1 MKIAAALREAHVA
14 ETELAAELLR
24 VGERH
29 KVEHDVFHLTRT
41 LTTWCERHITRLA
54 THASRYGID
63 LDADAVDDEEQDDGG
78 LLSRV
83 RERGAELLGRR
94 PEPGLLLL
102 RDLRDLHL
110 AAARTSIAWTVLG
123 QGAQAVQDADLLETV
138 TASHPEAIR
147 TMKWTVQKLKEAS
160 PQVLAS

>member
-1 MKIAAALREAHVA
+1 VKIDRALREVHDA

-29 KVEHDVFHLTRT
+29 KADHDVYHLART
-41 LTTWCERHITRLA
+41 LRSWCDRHVRRLA
-54 THASRYGID
+54 GDARRYD
-63 LDADAVDDEEQDDGG
+63 TPLDAEAIDDEQDRG
-78 LLSRV
+78 LMTRM
-83 RERGAELLGRR
+83 RERGSELAGRR

-102 RDLRDLHL
+102 HDIRDLHL
-110 AAARTSIAWTVLG
+110 AAARASLAWTMLG
-123 QGAQAVQDADLLETV
+123 QGARAVNDTNLLDTV
-138 TASHPEAIR
+138 AACHPETIR